1 MVAPQTACITRTISS
16 LLEGIDT
23 EAIITHRVPG
33 VPKPSHFVRVGVVIT
48 CAGIADRCGHCE
60 GDRVRWRRRGGDRQ
74 MVELASLV
82 HRQRTGRRR
91 GTGRLQ
97 CCNDEAPLRRGIER
111 RRRGRA
117 AGGYKLVDKSNHR
130 VFAILA
136 RDAARSSRW
145 CGPLLESVT
154 EWQ

>member
-1 MVAPQTACITRTISS
+1 
-16 LLEGIDT
+16 
-23 EAIITHRVPG
+23 
-33 VPKPSHFVRVGVVIT
+33 
-48 CAGIADRCGHCE
+48 
-60 GDRVRWRRRGGDRQ
+60 

-82 HRQRTGRRR
+82 HRQRTGRWR

>member
-1 MVAPQTACITRTISS
+1 VRGIGSDGGGGVETGKWSNLRVSCTDNAPGGGVAP
-16 LLEGIDT
+16 
-23 EAIITHRVPG
+23 
-33 VPKPSHFVRVGVVIT
+33 
-48 CAGIADRCGHCE
+48 
-60 GDRVRWRRRGGDRQ
+60 GGCSAA
-74 MVELASLV
+74 M
-82 HRQRTGRRR
+82 T
-91 GTGRLQ
+91 
-97 CCNDEAPLRRGIER
+97 APLRRGIER